1 MPKIGYRSVAL
12 LVGAALISL
21 TIVAFLMI
29 RSAQHT
35 HIETLTQT
43 NIRLFSVK
51 LESRMREQLMVANL
65 FSDQLENT
73 RMPLAERFKI
83 NVGAIFPLL
92 PDLEAVNWVNT
103 DGIVE
108 VAYPAT
114 TANKILSQKLG
125 QREDTLV
132 ALYQAR
138 TSREPRLSAP
148 FQLAQGGIGFEG
160 FVPVFQ
166 RGEISGFIQFVFRAG
181 PLINSVIGPWQ
192 GQGFIVAV
200 ADGDG
205 LVYGNLP
212 LLSGAE
218 HAGSSRVTVAGR
230 IWDLAIAPTEATLKE
245 NLTLLDELVLAG
257 GALMSLLASMLVVC
271 SGRTQ
276 DAIRDS
282 EERFSLAMQGA
293 SDGLYDRDLRTN
305 EVYYSPQWFRMLG
318 YEPDEF
324 PHGMDTAEQLIHPD
338 DWPKLVNEIDRLM
351 KAGEPHFEHEMRM
364 RHSDGSWRTILSRA
378 FMVFK
383 NGRATRLVGTNIDL
397 TEDRVRERALKEA
410 TRTDHLTGLRNR
422 RELRRDLTTI
432 FYNLHKRDRLC
443 VFHLDL
449 DRFKAINDTDGHQV
463 GDAALCEVARRLRAL
478 DTDFDIIAR
487 VGGDEFVLVRAGSD
501 TDDEIRAIAS
511 KIMQR
516 IADPFSAGG
525 KQIRLGAS
533 VGVAFA
539 QGGSGGDIRDTLE
552 NADIAL
558 IHAKDEGR
566 GRCRFFTHAMRQEA
580 VRRARMQHD
589 ITLGLQRNE
598 FIAHFQPQVDM
609 ETGRIIGFEALARWD
624 HPDRG
629 ILSAGE
635 FISHINSSSLAIKLD
650 RAILRQACRLL
661 PMLAEAGRG
670 DITVSVNI
678 SAEQLSEADIA
689 RKLGEIVRQAG
700 ADPARLHLE
709 ILETTLLEDASP
721 VVIENIRELAA
732 RGFRIELDD
741 FGTGHTAISSVLN
754 FPISRIKIAGS
765 LVAGVDQDT
774 RRKSIIHS
782 IVELGENLGVDVLAE
797 GMETASEVAFLKSIS
812 CRVGQGFHLDRPL
825 SVAELLERIK
835 PAASP
840 SRQSDLELSD

>member
-1 MPKIGYRSVAL
+1 MAL

-29 RSAQHT
+29 RSAQQT
-35 HIETLTQT
+35 HIATLTQT

-51 LESRMREQLMVANL
+51 LESRIREQLMVANL
-65 FSDQLENT
+65 FRDQLENT
-73 RMPLAERFKI
+73 RMPLAERFAA

-132 ALYQAR
+132 AMYEAR

-148 FQLAQGGIGFEG
+148 FHLVQGGIGFEG
-160 FVPVFQ
+160 FIPVFQ
-166 RGEISGFIQFVFRAG
+166 RGEIGGYIQFVFRAG

-200 ADGDG
+200 ADGEG

-218 HAGSSRVTVAGR
+218 HAGSSRLAVAGR
-230 IWDLAIAPTEATLKE
+230 TWNIAIAPTEATLKE

-257 GALMSLLASMLVVC
+257 GALMSLLASMLVIC

-293 SDGLYDRDLRTN
+293 SDGLYDRDLRTD
-305 EVYYSPQWFRMLG
+305 EVYLSPQWFRMLG
-318 YEPDEF
+318 YDPDEF
-324 PHGMDTAEQLIHPD
+324 AHGMDTAQQITHPD
-338 DWPKLVNEIDRLM
+338 DWPVVMREIERM
-351 KAGEPHFEHEMRM
+351 ITSGETHFEHEMRM
-364 RHSDGSWRTILSRA
+364 RHSNGTWRTILSRG
-378 FMVFK
+378 MLVFK
-383 NGRATRLVGTNIDL
+383 NGRPARLVGTNIDL
-397 TEDRVRERALKEA
+397 TEDRARERALKEA
-410 TRTDHLTGLRNR
+410 ARTDHLTGLRNR
-422 RELRRDLTTI
+422 RELRRDLTGI
-432 FYNLHKRDRLC
+432 FHNLGKGERLC
-443 VFHLDL
+443 VLHLDL

-487 VGGDEFVLVRAGSD
+487 VGGDEFVLIRAGQD
-501 TDDEIRAIAS
+501 TDDEIRAITA

-516 IADPFSAGG
+516 IADPFTAGG

-539 QGGSGGDIRDTLE
+539 KGGSGGDIRDTLE

-558 IHAKDEGR
+558 IHAKEDGR
-566 GRCRFFTHAMRQEA
+566 GRCRFFKHAMRREA

-589 ITLGLQRNE
+589 ITQGLQRNE
-598 FIAHFQPQVDM
+598 FTAYFQPQVDM
-609 ETGRIIGFEALARWD
+609 ETGEITGFEALARWQ

-635 FISHINSSSLAIKLD
+635 FIGHINSSALATKLD
-650 RAILRQACRLL
+650 RAIIRQACRLL
-661 PMLAEAGRG
+661 PILSEAGRG
-670 DITVSVNI
+670 DVTVSVNI
-678 SAEQLSEADIA
+678 STEQLREPDIA
-689 RKLGEIVRQAG
+689 HKLGELVRHAG
-700 ADPARLHLE
+700 ADPSRLHLE
-709 ILETTLLEDASP
+709 ILETTLLEGASP
-721 VVIENIRELAA
+721 VVIENIRDLSE

-797 GMETASEVAFLKSIS
+797 GMESASEVAFLKSIN
-812 CRVGQGFHLDRPL
+812 CRIGQGFYLDRPL
-825 SVAELLERIK
+825 CVDELLERIK
-835 PAASP
+835 RAANP
-840 SRQSDLELSD
+840 SRQSDLEMSG